1 MKQLL
6 RIEVEPLSNQ
16 RWERIERSLTER
28 LQRQAL
34 QTDRVSEQRS
44 RTHGLRTWLVA
55 AAAMAAVAAAL
66 LVTGP
71 WSEPATL
78 EHPSRITTGQS
89 PSHLAL
95 PGLALD
101 VQPESAVVVSA
112 ETPQGLLIVL
122 DRGGIVCQVAPR
134 SKEAPLIVQA
144 GEARVLVLG
153 TRFSVTRLGETARV
167 SVHEGVV
174 EVTSRGRSR
183 KVQAGEEWLAESPQQ
198 SSSHLERSV
207 DDEYSIGDRNS
218 TDDRSSDEK
227 PPAPTAASPAR
238 RGSRAVEKPV
248 AKDRRPALEAS
259 GIKPRQALPAAT
271 PPKATPSAAA
281 TAVATGS
288 TGPRSS
294 QAMFEEATAL
304 ERSDPAR
311 ATSLYRRLE
320 AGRDSW
326 AQNALYARGR
336 LEASRGNPG
345 EARRL
350 LEMYLERFPHGS
362 NAEDARAVL
371 RRLR

>member
-6 RIEVEPLSNQ
+6 RIEVEPLSDQ
-16 RWERIERSLTER
+16 RWERIERSLTARLER
-28 LQRQAL
+28 EARQAI
-34 QTDRVSEQRS
+34 SAPEQRRRAFEFRS
-44 RTHGLRTWLVA
+44 WLVA
-55 AAAMAAVAAAL
+55 VAVMGALAAAVIAIR
-66 LVTGP
+66 P
-71 WSEPATL
+71 WSERAML
-78 EHPSRITTGQS
+78 EHPSRITTGHS

-95 PGLALD
+95 PGLSLD
-101 VQPESAVVVSA
+101 VEPDSAVVVSA

-167 SVHEGVV
+167 QVHEGVV
-174 EVTSRGRSR
+174 EVTSRGQSR
-183 KVQAGEEWLAESPQQ
+183 EVRAGEEWPSQSAQQ
-198 SSSHLERSV
+198 WTKDLGQGPEN
-207 DDEYSIGDRNS
+207 D
-218 TDDRSSDEK
+218 SDVE
-227 PPAPTAASPAR
+227 APTAPTPAAPDR
-238 RGSRAVEKPV
+238 KKPV
-248 AKDRRPALEAS
+248 VAGKLQAKAVAAGGSPPSSSSAT
-259 GIKPRQALPAAT
+259 GPRQPVGA
-271 PPKATPSAAA
+271 ATPSAA
-281 TAVATGS
+281 VAARS
-288 TGPRSS
+288 TSPPSS

-304 ERSDPAR
+304 ERSEPAR
-311 ATSLYRRLE
+311 AARLYRRLE
-320 AGRDSW
+320 TGHDSW

-350 LEMYLERFPHGS
+350 LESYLERFPRGS